1 MALAVALSVLLALT
15 VPMLALLAASAFEPV
30 IARNLV
36 DGAQALYV
44 AEAGMEWA
52 ITQVAVAP
60 DGAVLL
66 PGSASDTE
74 TAMALIPPPG
84 LLPWGTAAI
93 TARRA
98 EDRGTGTA
106 RSVNGVILTSTGTVN
121 GAQRTIEVAVR
132 ASGEPGAR
140 EAQPRPLN
148 WRER

>member
-15 VPMLALLAASAFEPV
+15 VPMLALFAASAFEPV

-36 DGAQALYV
+36 DGARALYV

-52 ITQVAVAP
+52 FTQVAVAP

-66 PGSASDTE
+66 RGSAPDTE
-74 TAMALIPPPG
+74 TTLIPPPG

-98 EDRGTGTA
+98 EDGGNETA
-106 RSVNGVILTSTGTVN
+106 SPANGVILTSTGTVN
-121 GAQRTIEVAVR
+121 GAQRTVEVAVR
-132 ASGEPGAR
+132 ASGEPGTLD
-140 EAQPRPLN
+140 AQPRPEN